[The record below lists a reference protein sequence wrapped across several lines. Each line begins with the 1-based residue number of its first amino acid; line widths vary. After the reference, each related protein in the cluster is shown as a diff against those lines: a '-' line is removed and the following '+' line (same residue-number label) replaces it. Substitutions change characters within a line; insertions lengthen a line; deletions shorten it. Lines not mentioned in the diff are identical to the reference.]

1 MEKIVVVCDSHKIDM
16 STIDF
21 GCYLSKLTH
30 SSLSGILLDNTIQDI
45 IAEKT
50 HMPHYATAEKSRT
63 GDPVVMD
70 SDQAMIYFMEQSR
83 KRGVHSDVVVS
94 KGAPSETVLYE
105 SRFADLLV
113 VAPDLTFLG
122 DADDL
127 PSSFVKHLLVKSECP
142 VILAPHSFEKIDQI
156 TFCYDGTASSLFSI
170 KQFTYLFPQFKNMPV
185 MLLEVRDSVIR
196 EADEGH
202 TRTLSWLKAH
212 YDHVNF
218 HFLQG
223 RVNEE
228 LLIYFMDKKDV
239 FIVMGAFG
247 RNLVSILF
255 RKSTSEKVIQSADLP
270 LFIAHH

>member
-1 MEKIVVVCDSHKIDM
+1 MEKIVVVCDSHKIEI
-16 STIDF
+16 SAIDF
-21 GCYLSKLTH
+21 GCYLSQLTH
-30 SSLSGILLDNTIQDI
+30 SALSGILLDNVIQEVI
-45 IAEKT
+45 PENA
-50 HMPHYATAEKSRT
+50 HMPYYATAGKARPGET
-63 GDPVVMD
+63 VVMD

-83 KRGVHSDVVVS
+83 KRGVQSDVTVS

-113 VAPDLTFLG
+113 VSPDLTFLG

-142 VILAPHSFEKIDQI
+142 VVLAPHTFEKISQI
-156 TFCYDGTASSLFSI
+156 TFCYDGTASSLFAI
-170 KQFTYLFPQFKNMPV
+170 KQFTYLLPQFRNIPV
-185 MLLEVRDSVIR
+185 MLLEVRDSLIR

-202 TRTLSWLKAH
+202 MRTMSWLKAH
-212 YDHVNF
+212 YEHVDF

-247 RNLVSILF
+247 RNLVSNLF
-255 RKSTSEKVIQSADLP
+255 RKSTSEKVIKTADLP